1 MIILTAT
8 IIFILTT
15 LNAQQNH
22 PLREAQSLILKC
34 QMLYKIYLPLALYPV
49 SDRQMSR
56 VIQKKHHNF
65 NIVFT
70 TLKLYCYLIYLNFLK
85 FIRYLILSTK
95 YELT

>member
-56 VIQKKHHNF
+56 QF
-65 NIVFT
+65 WVF
-70 TLKLYCYLIYLNFLK
+70 LF
-85 FIRYLILSTK
+85 FI
-95 YELT
+95 

>member
-22 PLREAQSLILKC
+22 PLWLLREAQSLILKC

-56 VIQKKHHNF
+56 V
-65 NIVFT
+65 
-70 TLKLYCYLIYLNFLK
+70 FLF
-85 FIRYLILSTK
+85 FI
-95 YELT
+95 